1 MKYLEEAKQIIA
13 LVGGEKNI
21 NSLVH
26 CATRLRFELKDEGKA
41 DKEGLNKLSYVL
53 QVVISGGQYQVVI
66 GPAVHDYYT
75 AILSEA
81 HISEGNGESKTEDG
95 KKQNLLN
102 RAMKLISGAFS
113 PLIPA
118 LAGAGMVKAL
128 LTVFIEFGLMGYEDP
143 TYLILSAAGNA
154 VFYFLPVFLG
164 ITLSKQFGAN
174 PYVGGAIGAA
184 LLEPNFTGLLSAEGA
199 NFLGIP
205 VTPIDYAATIFP
217 IFIAVIVYS
226 LLDKG
231 LKKIIKQE
239 LQLFLVP
246 MISFM
251 VMVPFTVI
259 LFGPFGTTVGNAVS
273 DVVVALFNFN
283 SLIAGLLLGA
293 AYPFLTMLGLHWGFT
308 PVTLQNL
315 DLFGGDVL
323 EGAAV
328 CAVFA
333 QIGIAIGVYLK
344 GKKHSKIRE
353 VAGPTIITGICAGV
367 TEPILY
373 GIVMNYKR
381 LMAVV
386 AIAGGIGGAINGA
399 FHVTCDA
406 YVFHNIFALAMRTY
420 SPFGGYLLGIGAALV
435 LGAALTYFWGIT
447 EEDRGD
453 FLSKEEQDR
462 GQAEPAKPETVPSQR
477 VFASGEE
484 RVIEIHSP
492 LSGEVVALKDV
503 PDEVFASGVAG
514 QGIAVNP
521 SKGEVKAPCDG
532 VISVLFPSKHAI
544 GIAAADGTER
554 LIHIGLNTVMLN
566 GEGFETLVEQGQQ
579 VKEGELL
586 LKFDMELMKEQG
598 YSLISPVLVTNAD
611 DFREIEIPGGN
622 RVEAGET
629 IYRVIV

>member
-1 MKYLEEAKQIIA
+1 MKYAEEAKQILA
-13 LVGGEKNI
+13 LVGGDKNV

-26 CATRLRFELKDEGKA
+26 CATRLRFELKDERKA
-41 DKEGLNKLSYVL
+41 DKEALKKLSYVL
-53 QVVISGGQYQVVI
+53 QVVVSGGQYQVVI
-66 GPAVHDYYT
+66 GPAVHDYYE
-75 AILSEA
+75 AILAAGKIGGGSG
-81 HISEGNGESKTEDG
+81 SSKTQDG
-95 KKQNLLN
+95 KKQNVMN
-102 RAMKLISGAFS
+102 RMMKVISGAFS

-128 LTVFIEFGLMGYEDP
+128 LTLFTEFGVMGYEDS

-154 VFYFLPVFLG
+154 VFYFLPIFLG
-164 ITLSKQFGAN
+164 STLSKQFGAN
-174 PYVGGAIGAA
+174 PYVGGMIGAA
-184 LLEPNFTGLLSAEGA
+184 LLEPNFMGLLEAEGV
-199 NFLGIP
+199 NFLGVP
-205 VTPIDYAATIFP
+205 VTPINYSATIFP

-226 LLDKG
+226 LLEKG

-246 MISFM
+246 MISVM
-251 VMVPFTVI
+251 LMVPFTVI
-259 LFGPFGTTVGNAVS
+259 LFGPFGTTVGNGVS
-273 DVVVALFNFN
+273 NVVVALFNFN
-283 SLIAGLLLGA
+283 SLIAGLILGA

-315 DLFGGDVL
+315 EMFGGDVL

-333 QIGIAIGVYLK
+333 QIGIAVGAYLK

-420 SPFGGYLLGIGAALV
+420 SPFGGYLIGIAAAMAV
-435 LGAALTYFWGIT
+435 GIVLTYFWGIT
-447 EEDRGD
+447 SNDMADFEPEE
-453 FLSKEEQDR
+453 KMQPA
-462 GQAEPAKPETVPSQR
+462 QAEAAESER
-477 VFASGEE
+477 AGESL
-484 RVIEIHSP
+484 EICSP
-492 LSGEVVALKDV
+492 LTGEVIKLEDV

-514 QGIAVNP
+514 KGLAVKP
-521 SKGEVKAPCDG
+521 FVGKG
-532 VISVLFPSKHAI
+532 
-544 GIAAADGTER
+544 
-554 LIHIGLNTVMLN
+554 
-566 GEGFETLVEQGQQ
+566 TLRRRDLCAV
-579 VKEGELL
+579 
-586 LKFDMELMKEQG
+586 
-598 YSLISPVLVTNAD
+598 SLRACHRHSG
-611 DFREIEIPGGN
+611 R
-622 RVEAGET
+622 
-629 IYRVIV
+629 

>member
-1 MKYLEEAKQIIA
+1 MKYAEEAKQILA
-13 LVGGEKNI
+13 LVGGDKNV

-26 CATRLRFELKDEGKA
+26 CATRLRFELKDERKA
-41 DKEGLNKLSYVL
+41 DKEALKKLSYVL
-53 QVVISGGQYQVVI
+53 QVVVSGGQYQVVI
-66 GPAVHDYYT
+66 GPAVHDYYE
-75 AILSEA
+75 AILAAGKIGGGSG
-81 HISEGNGESKTEDG
+81 SSKTQDG
-95 KKQNLLN
+95 KKQNVMN
-102 RAMKLISGAFS
+102 RMMKVISGAFS

-128 LTVFIEFGLMGYEDP
+128 LTLFTEFGVMGYEDS

-154 VFYFLPVFLG
+154 VFYFLPIFLG
-164 ITLSKQFGAN
+164 STLSKQFGAN
-174 PYVGGAIGAA
+174 PYVGGMIGAA
-184 LLEPNFTGLLSAEGA
+184 LLEPNFMGLLEAEGV
-199 NFLGIP
+199 NFLGVP
-205 VTPIDYAATIFP
+205 VTPINYSATIFP

-246 MISFM
+246 MISVM
-251 VMVPFTVI
+251 LMVPFTVI
-259 LFGPFGTTVGNAVS
+259 LFGPFGTTVGNGVS
-273 DVVVALFNFN
+273 NVVVALFNFN
-283 SLIAGLLLGA
+283 SLIAGLILGA

-315 DLFGGDVL
+315 EMFGGDVL

-333 QIGIAIGVYLK
+333 QIGIAVGAYLK

-420 SPFGGYLLGIGAALV
+420 SPFGGYLIGIAAAMAV
-435 LGAALTYFWGIT
+435 GIVLTYFWGIT
-447 EEDRGD
+447 SNDMADFEPEE
-453 FLSKEEQDR
+453 KMQPA
-462 GQAEPAKPETVPSQR
+462 QAEAAESER
-477 VFASGEE
+477 AGESL
-484 RVIEIHSP
+484 EICSP
-492 LSGEVVALKDV
+492 LTGEVIKLEDV

-514 QGIAVNP
+514 KGLAVKP
-521 SKGEVKAPCDG
+521 FVGEVKAPCDG
-532 VISVLFPSKHAI
+532 VISVLFPSGHAI
-544 GIAAADGTER
+544 GIAADDGTER
-554 LIHIGLNTVMLN
+554 LIHIGLNTVMLE
-566 GEGFETLVEQGQQ
+566 GKGFETLVKQGDE
-579 VKEGELL
+579 VREGQLL
-586 LKFDMELMKEQG
+586 LKFDMDYIEKQG
-598 YSLISPVLVTNAD
+598 CSLISPVLVTNAEEY
-611 DFREIEIPGGN
+611 REVQVSGKKQ
-622 RVEAGET
+622 VKAGEA
-629 IYRVIV
+629 IYRIVR

>member
-1 MKYLEEAKQIIA
+1 MKYTEEAKQIVA

-41 DKEGLNKLSYVL
+41 DKEALNKLSYVL

-66 GPAVHDYYT
+66 GPAVHDYYE
-75 AILSEA
+75 AILAIARIGGGSG
-81 HISEGNGESKTEDG
+81 SSKKEDG
-95 KKQNLLN
+95 KNQSLIS
-102 RAMKLISGAFS
+102 RAMKVISGAFS

-128 LTVFIEFGLMGYEDP
+128 LTLFTEFGIMGYEDP

-174 PYVGGAIGAA
+174 PYVGGTIGAA
-184 LLEPNFTGLLSAEGA
+184 LLEPNFTGLLSAEGV

-217 IFIAVIVYS
+217 IFIAVIIYS
-226 LLDKG
+226 LLEKG

-246 MISFM
+246 MLSVMI
-251 VMVPFTVI
+251 MVPFTVI
-259 LFGPFGTTVGNAVS
+259 LFGPFGTTVGNGVS

-283 SLIAGLLLGA
+283 SLIAGLILGA

-315 DLFGGDVL
+315 EMFGGDVL

-333 QIGIAIGVYLK
+333 QIGIAVGVYLK
-344 GKKHSKIRE
+344 GKKHSKIRGI
-353 VAGPTIITGICAGV
+353 AGPTIITGICAGV

-386 AIAGGIGGAINGA
+386 AIAGGVGGAINGA

-420 SPFGGYLLGIGAALV
+420 SPFAGYLIGITAALAV
-435 LGAALTYFWGIT
+435 GLLLTYFWGIT
-447 EEDRGD
+447 EDDKEAFEPEQHGD
-453 FLSKEEQDR
+453 EKNPELSAALEAAGTDSEE
-462 GQAEPAKPETVPSQR
+462 AP
-477 VFASGEE
+477 GESLE
-484 RVIEIHSP
+484 VCSP
-492 LSGEVVALKDV
+492 LSGEVVELKDV

-514 QGIAVNP
+514 QGVAVKP
-521 SKGEVKAPCDG
+521 SAGEVKAPCNG
-532 VISVLFPSKHAI
+532 VVSVLFPSKHAI
-544 GIAAADGTER
+544 GIAAEDGTER
-554 LIHIGLNTVMLN
+554 LIHIGLNTVMLD
-566 GEGFETLVEQGQQ
+566 GQGFETLVEQGDK
-579 VKEGELL
+579 VKKGQPL
-586 LKFDMELMKEQG
+586 LKFDMDFIEKQG

-611 DFREIEIPGGN
+611 DYKEICVLGKKQ
-622 RVEAGET
+622 VETGEA
-629 IYRVIV
+629 IYQVIK